1 MREFGNVDTKYELQN
16 ICFNRFATTCMK
28 RLSKNWIFKHLFFL
42 IHIWNSKP
50 SSDKILSPI
59 SYHQMTKVFTRLLLK
74 QYLMQNQPNKI
85 LESKQKAPKLKK
97 EIKILNI
104 FDKKIKWKL
113 FCLHDVKICLKH
125 QQKTQKYWRHF
136 FLESQQ
142 ISLNIVQV
150 IKFIG
155 DMFKHASTSQISPSF
170 LKKYS
175 YKLGSAHFLKRLNKR
190 PNCNALAIPV

>member
-113 FCLHDVKICLKH
+113 FLSTPTKDTKILK
-125 QQKTQKYWRHF
+125 TFFFRISTNFIKYCASHKIHWRH
-136 FLESQQ
+136 
-142 ISLNIVQV
+142 V
-150 IKFIG
+150 
-155 DMFKHASTSQISPSF
+155 
-170 LKKYS
+170 
-175 YKLGSAHFLKRLNKR
+175 
-190 PNCNALAIPV
+190 